1 MIHISP
7 SMVNRY
13 KMLPTFK
20 MALTTHF
27 ELLFLPE
34 FSVFAIFYT
43 FSNYADI
50 FVSGAPRDMQEE
62 GHCLPNRSGSAVILH
77 KILCVYEG
85 R

>member
-1 MIHISP
+1 
-7 SMVNRY
+7 
-13 KMLPTFK
+13 

-62 GHCLPNRSGSAVILH
+62 GHCLPNRSGSAVTLH
-77 KILCVYEG
+77 KILCLYEG

>member
-1 MIHISP
+1 
-7 SMVNRY
+7 
-13 KMLPTFK
+13 

-34 FSVFAIFYT
+34 LSVFATFYT
-43 FSNYADI
+43 FSKYADI

-62 GHCLPNRSGSAVILH
+62 GHCLPNRSGSAVNLL